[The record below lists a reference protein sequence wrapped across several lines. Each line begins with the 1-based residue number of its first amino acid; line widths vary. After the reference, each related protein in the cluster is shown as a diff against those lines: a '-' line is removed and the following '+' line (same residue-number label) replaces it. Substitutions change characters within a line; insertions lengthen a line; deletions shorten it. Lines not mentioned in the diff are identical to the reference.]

1 VPLPT
6 GTYNTPPRMGPLKR
20 VRTASGMSGPT
31 TFVARAAAHGEDGAA
46 PDPVLSIG
54 QILLAQLAVAGAPVA
69 PLWLWR
75 GEGAAVSWLLGGVIC
90 VVPNAFVG
98 ALMSVRRDDA
108 RAALRAAWLGEAGKL
123 VLTVALFVAAF
134 TKVGSLHA
142 GLLFGGLIATQSVSL
157 FALLFDKG
165 KKASS

>member
-1 VPLPT
+1 
-6 GTYNTPPRMGPLKR
+6 MGPL
-20 VRTASGMSGPT
+20 S
-31 TFVARAAAHGEDGAA
+31 ARERQRHIQGRRRSSAGRLHTGKDGAA

-54 QILLAQLAVAGAPVA
+54 QILLVQLAVAGAPAA
-69 PLWLWR
+69 PLWLWL
-75 GEGAAVSWLLGGVIC
+75 GDGAAVSWLVGGTIC

-98 ALMSVRRDDA
+98 ALMSVRRTDA

-134 TKVGSLHA
+134 TQVRALHA
-142 GLLFGGLIATQSVSL
+142 GLLFGGLIAAQSVSL

-165 KKASS
+165 KQA